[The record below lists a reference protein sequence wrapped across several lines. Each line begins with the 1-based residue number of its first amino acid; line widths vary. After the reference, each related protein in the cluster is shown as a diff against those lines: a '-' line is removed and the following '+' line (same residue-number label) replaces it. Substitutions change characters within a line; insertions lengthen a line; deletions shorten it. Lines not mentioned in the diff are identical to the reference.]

1 MLAPSKG
8 QSMKTLIASLLLV
21 LGCASSGLA
30 ADNYESIESGNTLLA
45 KCVGP
50 AETQLVCAG
59 YTAGIYDMVNL
70 LETTNAVPKL
80 HCFPSGVTRLQI
92 HDAVVHYLQ
101 DHPDQR
107 HAGAAGLVRD
117 ALQDA
122 WPCPR

>member
-1 MLAPSKG
+1 
-8 QSMKTLIASLLLV
+8 MKTLVTSVLLV
-21 LGCASSGLA
+21 FGYAGSAFA

-50 AETQLVCAG
+50 PEVQLVCAG
-59 YTAGIYDMVNL
+59 YTTGIYDMINL
-70 LETTNAVPKL
+70 LETTNAVAKL

-101 DHPDQR
+101 EHPNER

-117 ALQDA
+117 ALQEA
-122 WPCPR
+122 WPCPH